1 MYDAIAVE
9 EMGKPTVSIC
19 NYGFIADAESAASGA
34 GMPGIRTV
42 SESIPSECSVMK
54 QVEDGIDA
62 VLDDI
67 IDGLIKPLTIE
78 EESPTSGEPE
88 QASKIIFKGNL
99 EEINRFY
106 YKRGWGDGLPVIPP
120 TEEAIAE
127 MLTGTDLP
135 PDYEVTKLIPR
146 SGKATVEKIAVNAV
160 MAGALPTYMPLLIA
174 GVQALMDPK
183 TSFGTTQ
190 VSTASWI
197 PFWIIN
203 GPIRH
208 DLHINSSSSALSP
221 GNIANAAIGR
231 AMGLIIKNIGGARK
245 GIEDMGIYGNPGKYS
260 MVTGENE
267 EESPWEPMHV
277 EHGFNKDDSTITISF
292 PFSYSF
298 IMGFGSDAKGIL
310 RRILYHIRG
319 GQTTILMN
327 TQHAEAM
334 ALDGWTKREIA
345 EFISEYGRIPVY
357 RHKGYP
363 GIKEGRLPLRD
374 DDTAPIIK
382 SPDLIRILVAG
393 GPGGTGISLASGGE
407 GWVINWVTKKVELPA
422 NWNKLVAKYKD
433 IVPNYLRY

>member
-1 MYDAIAVE
+1 VYDAIAVE
-9 EMGKPTVSIC
+9 EIGKPTVSIC
-19 NYGFIADAESAASGA
+19 NYGFIADAESAASGV

-62 VLDDI
+62 VIDDI
-67 IDGLIKPLTIE
+67 IDALIKLLTGE
-78 EESPTSGEPE
+78 EESPTSKEPE
-88 QASKIIFKGNL
+88 QVSKIIFKGNL
-99 EEINRFY
+99 EEINRFF
-106 YKRGWGDGLPVIPP
+106 YKRGWGDGLPIIPP
-120 TEEAIAE
+120 TEEAVAE

-135 PDYEVTKLIPR
+135 SDYEVTRLIPR

-160 MAGALPTYMPLLIA
+160 MAGALPTYMHLLIS

-208 DLHINSSSSALSP
+208 ELHINSSSGALSP

-245 GIEDMGIYGNPGKYS
+245 GVEDMGIYGNPGKYS

-267 EESPWEPMHV
+267 EESPWEPLHV
-277 EHGFNKDDSTITISF
+277 EHGFKKEDSTITISF

-345 EFISEYGRIPVY
+345 EFICEYGRIPVY

-363 GIKEGRLPLRD
+363 RIKEGRLPLRD

-382 SPDLIRILVAG
+382 NPELIRVLVAG

-422 NWNKLVAKYKD
+422 NWDKLVAKYRD
-433 IVPNYLRY
+433 IVPTYMRY